1 MRKFTGAFLFI
12 AAITSTAHAQEITTA
27 LSIASAGSGPGGPY
41 PSAEFRASFPT
52 SNRFAVEP
60 FVTLGSKRQP
70 ARGFEGFYGVQVRQR
85 IANLSTPQ
93 SYVFAAY
100 GMSGC
105 SIHDWSLIG
114 KGVTMPRSAPQPVS
128 WRGVSLASLLAAVFL
143 ASRSK
148 PPECQTNAMRR
159 QPVSPSVSRRRP
171 APRHH
176 QTGVDRAATG
186 VHSCLTD
193 TLSSMIIS
201 RSPQTAGYKDAVGR
215 RRANGTFRDRRD
227 SRCRGYG

>member
-100 GMSGC
+100 GMSGYY
-105 SIHDWSLIG
+105 WNRGAEVPLIG
-114 KGVTMPRSAPQPVS
+114 QFGLGVRHRTSKYLAVRSQIDLIAWPYFLLGA
-128 WRGVSLASLLAAVFL
+128 RFTIGVSLA
-143 ASRSK
+143 K
-148 PPECQTNAMRR
+148 E
-159 QPVSPSVSRRRP
+159 
-171 APRHH
+171 
-176 QTGVDRAATG
+176 
-186 VHSCLTD
+186 
-193 TLSSMIIS
+193 
-201 RSPQTAGYKDAVGR
+201 
-215 RRANGTFRDRRD
+215 
-227 SRCRGYG
+227 